1 MRHSRLWTW
10 HIFAGLVILVLLGLH
25 MVIMHLD
32 EVLPLAG
39 LNPEGGEGIDWGN
52 VVARGRMA
60 FFMVTYILLLGA
72 ALFHG
77 LYGLNTIIGELNV
90 GQGFKRFCGVALTLL
105 GAALF
110 LFGAWAAVAAR
121 GAAMTAGM

>member
-10 HIFAGLVILVLLGLH
+10 HILAGLVILVLLGLH

-32 EVLPLAG
+32 EVLPVAG
-39 LNPEGGEGIDWGN
+39 LNPAGGEAIDWAN
-52 VVARGRMA
+52 VAARSKMA
-60 FFMVTYILLLGA
+60 FFMVSYIVLLGA

-77 LYGLNTIIGELNV
+77 LYGLNTIVAETNLAAGL
-90 GQGFKRFCGVALTLL
+90 KRFTTTALTLL

-110 LFGAWAAVAAR
+110 VVGSWAAIAAR
-121 GAAMTAGM
+121 GVAMKP

>member
-10 HIFAGLVILVLLGLH
+10 HILAGLVILVLLGLH

-39 LNPEGGEGIDWGN
+39 LNPAGGEAIDWAN
-52 VVARGRMA
+52 VAARAKLG
-60 FFMVTYILLLGA
+60 FFMASYIVLLGA

-77 LYGLNTIIGELNV
+77 LYGLNTIIGETNV
-90 GQGFKRFCGVALTLL
+90 GAGLKRFATACLMVMGVALFVVGTY
-105 GAALF
+105 AAI
-110 LFGAWAAVAAR
+110 AAR
-121 GAAMTAGM
+121 GLAMKG